1 MTIQPVHPLQP
12 EQRSP
17 RLARLAAQAKGVLK
31 TYRTPLLIIAALV
44 FIGGFALSVSRLE
57 LTLADISIGYIL
69 LSGVIIVPLAFAYG
83 AFNFMIMARG
93 AGLRVPFTRAFQ
105 ITCVA
110 QFAEFLPIPGGA
122 LVRGGALMQRGTGA
136 VDSAAHVTVNALLW
150 VACAALVGGLS
161 LGLGN
166 PVALAIFL
174 GGSLGI
180 AGCTAWLTR
189 KAGVGIALA
198 ALAMRFVGLVFAGAR
213 LFAAFAAIG
222 VTLAVLDLY
231 PFVFATILGSAAA
244 IAPGGLGIS
253 EVAAAALATLSTI
266 PPEAAFLAV
275 ALNRLIGFAASGV
288 AAGILAVF
296 SSNGTSQT

>member
-1 MTIQPVHPLQP
+1 M
-12 EQRSP
+12 
-17 RLARLAAQAKGVLK
+17 LK
-31 TYRTPLLIIAALV
+31 TYRTPLLILAALV
-44 FIGGFALSVSRLE
+44 FIGGFALSVSRLD
-57 LTLADISIGYIL
+57 LKPADISIAYLL
-69 LSGVIIVPLAFAYG
+69 LSGVIIVPLAFTYG

-93 AGLRVPFTRAFQ
+93 AGLKVSFSRAFK

-122 LVRGGALMQRGTGA
+122 LVRGGALMERGTGA
-136 VDSAAHVTVNALLW
+136 IDSAAHVTVNALLW
-150 VACAALVGGLS
+150 VACSAVVGGLS
-161 LGLGN
+161 LGLAN
-166 PVALAIFL
+166 PVALVIFL
-174 GGSLGI
+174 AGCLGI
-180 AGCTAWLTR
+180 AGCSAWLSR
-189 KAGVGIALA
+189 KASTGIALA

-222 VTLAVLDLY
+222 ITLAVLDLY

-253 EVAAAALATLSTI
+253 EVAAAALATISTI

-288 AAGILAVF
+288 ATGILALF
-296 SSNGTSQT
+296 FSNGPANHD